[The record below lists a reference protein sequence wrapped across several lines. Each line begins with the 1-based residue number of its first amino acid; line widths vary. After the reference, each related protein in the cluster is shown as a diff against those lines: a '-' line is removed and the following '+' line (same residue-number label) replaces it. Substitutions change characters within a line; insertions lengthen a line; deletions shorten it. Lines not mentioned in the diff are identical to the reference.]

1 MLTNIAGFA
10 VMNWLGNSRQR
21 IQKPVRQCGFTLMEL
36 MIVTVIIGI
45 LASIALPY
53 FQVYILRGNLSQ
65 AQPYLMQ
72 IASKNRVFKVR
83 NGKYYFSANTD
94 EQELKNALGVNL
106 RDGGDFCFMVVCKT
120 ATACTNN
127 TTTLADAISA
137 SSYVATA
144 ESGDPAI
151 EFEVWAVLR
160 NTTGNVA
167 APGATCRV
175 VTDKLP
181 PQGWV
186 GASGPG
192 SVGRVVALRY
202 PPPPDGRDN
211 VTGLNSK
218 KFDWASGVTYTDA
231 LVE

>member
-1 MLTNIAGFA
+1 MLTNIAGSA
-10 VMNWLGNSRQR
+10 VMSWLGNTHPRIGNPIRQN
-21 IQKPVRQCGFTLMEL
+21 GFTLMEL

-45 LASIALPY
+45 LASIALPH
-53 FQVYILRGNLSQ
+53 FQVYFLRGNLSQ

-94 EQELKNALGVNL
+94 EQELKNALGVSL
-106 RDGGDFCFMVVCKT
+106 RDAGDFCFMVVCKT
-120 ATACTNN
+120 VSACTNN
-127 TTTLADAISA
+127 TSTLADAISA

-160 NTTGNVA
+160 NTTGNVS

-175 VTDKLP
+175 VPDKLP

-186 GASGPG
+186 KATGAG
-192 SVGRVVALRY
+192 SVGRVISLRY

-211 VTGLNSK
+211 ITGLNSK
-218 KFDWASGVTYTDA
+218 KYDWSSGVTYTDA